1 MKFLKKIVLTT
12 ILLFIFFPVNA
23 KDNIAYLDM
32 SLMMS
37 KSLAGQ
43 SIQNQLDKNH
53 KKNIEDFSKKEKIF
67 KEKEQKIL
75 KKKNVLSKEDYE
87 NEISKL
93 RTEVKNFRIKRK
105 ETIDSLTKKRL
116 ESIKQL
122 LDILSPILGEY
133 AKEKDI
139 SVIIDKKYIIAGKI
153 ELNITNVILKLLDDK
168 VKKISVD

>member
-12 ILLFIFFPVNA
+12 ILLFIFFTVNA

>member
-1 MKFLKKIVLTT
+1 M
-12 ILLFIFFPVNA
+12 
-23 KDNIAYLDM
+23 
-32 SLMMS
+32 
-37 KSLAGQ
+37 
-43 SIQNQLDKNH
+43 
-53 KKNIEDFSKKEKIF
+53 
-67 KEKEQKIL
+67 
-75 KKKNVLSKEDYE
+75 SKEDYE